1 MSRPTLLKT
10 LILAGTALI
19 GSLAVTSLPAAA
31 ETAVLYASNNSA
43 AVDALLKVV
52 GDAAPDLE
60 VEVVRG
66 ATGALLKRIEAEA
79 AAPEADL
86 FWSAGF
92 PTLAAYGAVL
102 APYHTRVELP
112 ADMVGPDGL
121 WTGANVHVM
130 VLMVNDRRLDG
141 RSMPAGWADLFD
153 PAWKGQVVI
162 GDPANSSS
170 AYAQI
175 YGLYQL
181 FGREG
186 LEKLARNV
194 VVTGSSSNVY
204 KSVAAGEFAAGIT
217 MEYSAEAYVAGG
229 QSEIRLVYP
238 AEGTFLSPE
247 GMAVVKGAPH
257 PQAAQRL
264 LDIMASDA
272 AQAAIFAATWRR
284 PANDRVDVTAIA
296 GLPRLA
302 DLTVIAVDQDAA
314 ARDRDQVLAIWQEV
328 TAAAR

>member
-1 MSRPTLLKT
+1 MSRPSLLKT

-79 AAPEADL
+79 AAPKADL

-92 PTLAAYGAVL
+92 PTLAAY
-102 APYHTRVELP
+102 
-112 ADMVGPDGL
+112 
-121 WTGANVHVM
+121 
-130 VLMVNDRRLDG
+130 
-141 RSMPAGWADLFD
+141 
-153 PAWKGQVVI
+153 GQVVI

-186 LEKLARNV
+186 LEKLARNA

-204 KSVAAGEFAAGIT
+204 QSVAAGEFAAGIT
-217 MEYSAEAYVAGG
+217 MEYSAQAYVAGG

-302 DLTVIAVDQDAA
+302 DLKVIAVDQDAA
-314 ARDRDQVLAIWQEV
+314 ARDRDRVLAIWQEV